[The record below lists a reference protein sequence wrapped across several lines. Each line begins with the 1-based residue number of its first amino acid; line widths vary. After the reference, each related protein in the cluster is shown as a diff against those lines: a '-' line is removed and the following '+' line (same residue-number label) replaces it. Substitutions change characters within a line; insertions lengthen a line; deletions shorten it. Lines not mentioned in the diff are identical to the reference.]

1 MTNNFFDFKR
11 FLYYL
16 GKLWTEQRRTIL
28 FSAAILLG
36 ILFIIEVWTCLIS
49 YASIYEPED
58 GTKAYDAGKTALI
71 VWGTLLLYTGACIS
85 ATRIFTDGQ
94 QKAGRIHVLTMPV
107 SMFENWLARI
117 VLFVGGYVLVFHIVF
132 YALEICR
139 VVLLISIYPNVD
151 LAVQSLFSI
160 TSFQDNP
167 LRDALYIFVWN
178 VYPISLFVLG
188 SMIFPRKPLLGT
200 TISVFILG
208 LIAMFIL
215 VFFSSISGA
224 LIDTLIL
231 WAAFLSIA
239 NLWLSYRRMCELEV
253 IDRM

>member
-1 MTNNFFDFKR
+1 MIDFFDCKR
-11 FLYYL
+11 FMRYL
-16 GKLWTEQRRTIL
+16 GKLWTEQRRTMFL
-28 FSAAILLG
+28 SAAILLG
-36 ILFIIEVWTCLIS
+36 IMFIIEVWICLTAYNYLYGYGDYVRIS
-49 YASIYEPED
+49 DPARTGISFSCSLLFVAGGCIAASR
-58 GTKAYDAGKTALI
+58 L
-71 VWGTLLLYTGACIS
+71 
-85 ATRIFTDGQ
+85 FTDGQ

-151 LAVQSLFSI
+151 LTVQSLSSI
-160 TSFQDNP
+160 IPFQDNP
-167 LRDALYIFVWN
+167 LRDVLYIFVWN

-215 VFFSSISGA
+215 VFFSSFSGA